1 MDARDT
7 QMVELQKR
15 IAELEAQQRSTN
27 HRMERMEQQMQ
38 TVFEHIGGL
47 YKAQTIEQTVEVLGE
62 LSAKTLEAEN
72 SSFWCVDTTDDRI
85 FTSENGKRK
94 YVDPNNNSL
103 YSDIV
108 LAVTGSPAVIHSGNT
123 VVIPISADSGVTMGA
138 VVAQNGDFNQDLINK
153 FSSDGEI
160 GSVFKLGLEKERKHQ
175 IGITDKLTR
184 LNNRE
189 GMAEYA
195 LSTMVKSL
203 ENNCPITLVMCDIDH
218 FKSVNDTYGH
228 DVGDKVL
235 QHVAKLLKDN
245 IRADDNDRAFRFG
258 GEEFILAF
266 DDVNKADAFI
276 LADRIRTV
284 IEKTPCDIGNGKSIN
299 VTISMGVEQ
308 IELARAPSRNEIM
321 DVIDVSLK
329 NADTRLYAA
338 KETGRNKVMA
348 DVSEND
354 IQKAQQKIEVSDVLE
369 HLDCQV
375 KQNLDSSLVVKDN
388 DTGKEIMFD
397 SYEALAQDINNG
409 IKSYNNEKTTD
420 ESSFTKQISDFM
432 NRCTVDKTQDPLYVA
447 ISENKSFIKETEPRR
462 NNTDEMLKESN
473 AVHKKLI
480 GNTPYNALGAKA
492 DLKYFGNLNNR
503 HAENITRELDKQGV
517 KYSGVVLDEK
527 TTLTLNKADAPK
539 FYEAESNVKQ
549 MYSSKY
555 KSLEKVAEIQDKA
568 EKEINNPT
576 QKKEGPSR

>member
-1 MDARDT
+1 MDVRDT
-7 QMVELQKR
+7 QMAELQKR
-15 IAELEAQQRSTN
+15 IAELEALQRNTDK
-27 HRMERMEQQMQ
+27 RMERMEQQMQ

-72 SSFWCVDTTDDRI
+72 SSFWCVDTTDDNRI
-85 FTSENGKRK
+85 FTSENGKRNYADRK
-94 YVDPNNNSL
+94 HNEMLSEALIKGEPVISKH
-103 YSDIV
+103 
-108 LAVTGSPAVIHSGNT
+108 AVA
-123 VVIPISADSGVTMGA
+123 IPIRAENEIMGV
-138 VVAQNGDFNQDLINK
+138 VVAEKCKITTDEVINK
-153 FSSDGEI
+153 FSSDGEV

-195 LSTMVKSL
+195 QSTMVESL
-203 ENNCPITLVMCDIDH
+203 ESKTPITLVMCDIDH
-218 FKSVNDTYGH
+218 FKNVNDTYGH

-245 IRADDNDRAFRFG
+245 IRSGDNDKAFRFG

-266 DDVNKADAFI
+266 NDIDKADAYI
-276 LADRIRTV
+276 LADRIRTA
-284 IEKTPCDIGNGKSIN
+284 IEETPCDIGNGKSIN

-308 IELARAPSRNEIM
+308 LQPERAPSKNEIM

-329 NADTRLYAA
+329 NADTRLYTA
-338 KETGRNKVMA
+338 KETGRNKVVA
-348 DVSEND
+348 DVSEHD
-354 IQKAQQKIEVSDVLE
+354 IQKAQQKIEISDVMKL
-369 HLDCQV
+369 LNCQV
-375 KQNLDSSLVVKDN
+375 VKQKLDPTVTVKDN
-388 DTGKEIMFD
+388 TTGKEIVFD
-397 SYEALAQDINNG
+397 SFEALAQDINNG
-409 IKSYNNEKTTD
+409 IKSYNNDITTD
-420 ESSFTKQISDFM
+420 KSSFTKQIIVFM
-432 NRCTVDKTQDPLYVA
+432 DKCAADKKQDNPLYAAV
-447 ISENKSFIKETEPRR
+447 SENKPCVKETEPHRR
-462 NNTDEMLKESN
+462 NTDEMLKESN

-480 GNTPYNALGAKA
+480 GNTSYSALGAKA

-503 HAENITRELDKQGV
+503 HAENIARELDKQGV

-539 FYEAESNVKQ
+539 FYEAETKVKQ
-549 MYSSKY
+549 LYSSKY
-555 KSLEKVAEIQDKA
+555 KSIEKVAEIQDKA

>member
-1 MDARDT
+1 MDAIDT
-7 QMVELQKR
+7 KMVEQLQR
-15 IAELEAQQRSTN
+15 RVAELEAQQLNTN
-27 HRMERMEQQMQ
+27 NRMERMEQQMQ
-38 TVFEHIGGL
+38 TVFVHIGGL

-72 SSFWCVDTTDDRI
+72 SSFWCIDTTDDNRI
-85 FTSENGKRK
+85 FTSENGKRNYADREQNEMLSIALNK
-94 YVDPNNNSL
+94 GEPVVSKQ
-103 YSDIV
+103 
-108 LAVTGSPAVIHSGNT
+108 AVA
-123 VVIPISADSGVTMGA
+123 IPIRAENEVMGV
-138 VVAQNGDFNQDLINK
+138 VVAEKCKITSQEVLQK

-245 IRADDNDRAFRFG
+245 IRTDDNDRAFRFG

-284 IEKTPCDIGNGKSIN
+284 IEETPCDIGNGKSIN

-308 IELARAPSRNEIM
+308 IELARAPSRDEIM

-432 NRCTVDKTQDPLYVA
+432 NRCTVDKTQDNPLYVA